1 MTDRKQLIP
10 ESNRV
15 DQQDSYDSHSETSS
29 VHHLPTHHHCFNPV
43 PQNAPGSAA
52 AIGHVLENSIPLSI
66 FPIQID
72 KFVFCFSGLPGRG
85 KTHISRRLASYLS
98 FFYAV
103 PVRVFNVAAYR
114 EKMHGGLK
122 AAEWFDPHNEEALKI
137 RNECNEAALRDIV
150 TFLCSSLHGIA
161 ILDSTNATH
170 ARRAYVAKMMSLT
183 GAKVM
188 FIEVNNEDENFLSEH
203 YRTTVHYS
211 ADYVGQSDAQS
222 EADFR
227 KKIEKYK
234 ALFEPLDSGAYSAVE
249 KNWSYMKCDHSKKHF
264 VVHNAKGHIQQKV
277 VNFIMNLR
285 TTSHPFYL
293 SRHGQSEYND
303 LGRIGGDSGLTNH
316 GVNYAR
322 KLAEFVDK
330 KIVKDE
336 KGEDVPARLWTS
348 TMRRTKETA
357 QFIQQNKIIVKGD
370 ADQYEWVQMRPKA
383 WHHLDELFAGACDG
397 MTYEEI
403 EEKFP
408 DEWELRS
415 IDKLAYRY
423 PRGESYLDVIARLE
437 PIIIEMERH
446 QEPLLIIG
454 HQAVLRIIYAF
465 YIGKSRAEAP
475 YLSIPLNTVIE
486 LVPGPVTCKEQRY
499 VLYNPANPLSIDGQ
513 DEPLGK
519 PDDPPSH

>member
-1 MTDRKQLIP
+1 
-10 ESNRV
+10 
-15 DQQDSYDSHSETSS
+15 
-29 VHHLPTHHHCFNPV
+29 
-43 PQNAPGSAA
+43 
-52 AIGHVLENSIPLSI
+52 
-66 FPIQID
+66 
-72 KFVFCFSGLPGRG
+72 
-85 KTHISRRLASYLS
+85 
-98 FFYAV
+98 
-103 PVRVFNVAAYR
+103 
-114 EKMHGGLK
+114 
-122 AAEWFDPHNEEALKI
+122 
-137 RNECNEAALRDIV
+137 
-150 TFLCSSLHGIA
+150 
-161 ILDSTNATH
+161 
-170 ARRAYVAKMMSLT
+170 
-183 GAKVM
+183 
-188 FIEVNNEDENFLSEH
+188 
-203 YRTTVHYS
+203 
-211 ADYVGQSDAQS
+211 
-222 EADFR
+222 
-227 KKIEKYK
+227 
-234 ALFEPLDSGAYSAVE
+234 
-249 KNWSYMKCDHSKKHF
+249 MKCDHSKKHF

-383 WHHLDELFAGACDG
+383 WHHLDELYAGACDG
-397 MTYEEI
+397 MTYQEI
-403 EEKFP
+403 EETYP
-408 DEWELRS
+408 EEWERRNV
-415 IDKLAYRY
+415 DKLAYRY

-486 LVPGPVTCKEQRY
+486 LVPGPVTCKEQ
-499 VLYNPANPLSIDGQ
+499 VNLPLIASQ
-513 DEPLGK
+513 LFF
-519 PDDPPSH
+519 